1 MFYGFLKQVLV
12 RQLLKD
18 VITRYM
24 KTATCQFLRDF
35 RRGYKPKKTAEHRK
49 RELQRKQAAT
59 ERNDHP
65 KFATMLE
72 DRSTGKQHS
81 HQRVCVFVEK
91 HGIAGVKRVYN
102 KVQLVKLCKAYGIRV
117 RSTYNKQ
124 DLAKEL
130 VELLKNNSSLTAM
143 PHPHH
148 LHNLSAQADVVDG
161 RVMLRITR
169 SN

>member
-1 MFYGFLKQVLV
+1 M
-12 RQLLKD
+12 
-18 VITRYM
+18 
-24 KTATCQFLRDF
+24 ATCQFLRDF
-35 RRGYKPKKTAEHRK
+35 RRGYKLKKTEHRK
-49 RELQRKQAAT
+49 RVLQRKQVET

-102 KVQLVKLCKAYGIRV
+102 KVQLVKLYKAYGIRV

-130 VELLKNNSSLTAM
+130 VELLKNIAVSM
-143 PHPHH
+143 PCPTH
-148 LHNLSAQADVVDG
+148 
-161 RVMLRITR
+161 ITCKI
-169 SN
+169 

>member
-1 MFYGFLKQVLV
+1 M
-12 RQLLKD
+12 
-18 VITRYM
+18 
-24 KTATCQFLRDF
+24 ATCQFLRDF
-35 RRGYKPKKTAEHRK
+35 RRGYKLKKTAEHRK
-49 RELQRKQAAT
+49 RVLQRKQVAT

-91 HGIAGVKRVYN
+91 HGIAGVNRVCN

-124 DLAKEL
+124 DLTKEL
-130 VELLKNNSSLTAM
+130 VELLKNNSSLNAM

-148 LHNLSAQADVVDG
+148 LQNLSAQADVVDG
-161 RVMLRITR
+161 RVMLRITM

>member
-1 MFYGFLKQVLV
+1 M
-12 RQLLKD
+12 
-18 VITRYM
+18 
-24 KTATCQFLRDF
+24 
-35 RRGYKPKKTAEHRK
+35 
-49 RELQRKQAAT
+49 
-59 ERNDHP
+59 
-65 KFATMLE
+65 
-72 DRSTGKQHS
+72 
-81 HQRVCVFVEK
+81 FVEK

-102 KVQLVKLCKAYGIRV
+102 KVQLVKLCKAYRIRV

-124 DLAKEL
+124 DIAKEL

-148 LHNLSAQADVVDG
+148 LHNLSAQADVVGG